1 MKIKEKGLTGKAAN
15 QRREMMISK
24 KFDVFKMMEKEKTG
38 PLPVPS
44 NGAAAALENLDGLF

>member
-24 KFDVFKMMEKEKTG
+24 KFDAFKMMEKEKTG
-38 PLPVPS
+38 PSPVPS
-44 NGAAAALENLDGLF
+44 NGAAAAPENLDGLF